1 MKSTISLVSL
11 LGLTASLAS
20 ASAVE
25 KRASKSWA
33 GSNNYYLHALH
44 PEEQASYIN
53 SLKGFG
59 TKVVRLWVTGGSD
72 GCAKSSNTHSVPVYE
87 TTIGQYNTGTLDALD
102 SVLSQ
107 LHAAGIKAIIS
118 PHDANLLPPA
128 GTNTGYNGIDVYG
141 STYKSSDA
149 FYSSTTAK
157 QQYDNRLAS
166 ILNYRSPAFGK
177 AWKDLSEV
185 ILAFDIQNEP
195 MIASPG
201 KASSNDPDDWL
212 CGRAGNMKKLIG
224 SSGVTIATGGIGG
237 SEYSGHEYNIID
249 KALYCSAIDILSV
262 HGYMTKASQWGA
274 YFPKLAD
281 KGAAQG
287 KHVMVEEWGV
297 GTDASYDS
305 IATQAAVFNNAGVP
319 WLYWMIIPGKSVD
332 ESCNGAT
339 VPACCHKGLSTTANE
354 AFEVGV
360 TSSRAH
366 FGTLIGNAN
375 KATGRQ
381 DWTGYVY

>member
-1 MKSTISLVSL
+1 MKCSTSLLYL
-11 LGLTASLAS
+11 LGLTASFAS
-20 ASAVE
+20 ASTIE
-25 KRASKSWA
+25 KRNSKSWA

-44 PEEQASYIN
+44 PEEQAAYIK

-87 TTIGQYNTGTLDALD
+87 TTIGQYNTGTLAALD

-118 PHDANLLPPA
+118 PHDANLLPPS
-128 GTNTGYNGIDVYG
+128 GSSTGYNGIDIYG

-149 FYSSTTAK
+149 FYASNTAK

-201 KASSNDPDDWL
+201 KASNNDPDDWL

-224 SSGVTIATGGIGG
+224 SSGVKIATGGIGG
-237 SEYSGHEYNIID
+237 SEYSGHELNIIN

-262 HGYMTKASQWGA
+262 HGYMTQASQWA
-274 YFPKLAD
+274 YYIPKIVD
-281 KGAAQG
+281 QGAAQG
-287 KHVMVEEWGV
+287 KHVMMEEWGV
-297 GTDASYDS
+297 GTDSSYDS
-305 IATQAAVFNNAGVP
+305 IAKQAAVFNSAVCLG
-319 WLYWMIIPGKSVD
+319 
-332 ESCNGAT
+332 C
-339 VPACCHKGLSTTANE
+339 
-354 AFEVGV
+354 
-360 TSSRAH
+360 
-366 FGTLIGNAN
+366 
-375 KATGRQ
+375 TG
-381 DWTGYVY
+381 

>member
-1 MKSTISLVSL
+1 MKSTLSLVSL
-11 LGLTASLAS
+11 LGLTASFAN
-20 ASAVE
+20 AFVVE
-25 KRASKSWA
+25 NRNSKSWA

-53 SLKGFG
+53 SLKSYG

-87 TTIGQYNTGTLDALD
+87 STIGQYNNGTLDALD
-102 SVLSQ
+102 SVLTQ
-107 LHAAGIKAIIS
+107 LHTAGIKAIIS
-118 PHDANLLPPA
+118 PHDANLLPPT
-128 GTNTGYNGIDVYG
+128 GKDTGYNGIDVYG

-149 FYSSTTAK
+149 FYSSNTGK

-177 AWKDLSEV
+177 AWKDLSEA

-201 KASSNDPDDWL
+201 KAANNDPDDWI

-224 SSGVTIATGGIGG
+224 QGVKIATGGIGG

-249 KALYCSAIDILSV
+249 KALYCSTIDILSV
-262 HGYMTKASQWGA
+262 HGYMTQASQWAA

-281 KGAAQG
+281 QGASQG

-297 GTDASYDS
+297 GTDSSYDS

-319 WLYWMIIPGKSVD
+319 WLYWMIIPGKSID
-332 ESCNGAT
+332 ESCDGAS
-339 VPACCHKGLSTTANE
+339 VPACCHKGLDTAANL

-360 TSSRAH
+360 TSSRAD
-366 FGTLIGNAN
+366 FGALIGNAN

-381 DWTGYVY
+381 DWSGYVY

>member
-1 MKSTISLVSL
+1 MKSCST
-11 LGLTASLAS
+11 LA
-20 ASAVE
+20 
-25 KRASKSWA
+25 R
-33 GSNNYYLHALH
+33 SNNYYLHALH

-53 SLKGFG
+53 SLKSFG
-59 TKVVRLWVTGGSD
+59 TKVVSLWVRGASD
-72 GCAKSSNTHSVPVYE
+72 GCAKSSNTHSVPTYE
-87 TTIGQYNTGTLDALD
+87 ETIGQYNNGTLDALD

-118 PHDANLLPPA
+118 PHDANLLPPS
-128 GTNTGYNGIDVYG
+128 GQDTGYNGIDIYG
-141 STYKSSDA
+141 STYGSSDSI
-149 FYSSTTAK
+149 YCSNTAK

-166 ILNYRSPAFGK
+166 ILSYQSPAFGK
-177 AWKDLSEV
+177 SWKDLSEV

-212 CGRAGNMKKLIG
+212 CGRAGNMKKILG
-224 SSGVTIATGGIGG
+224 SSAVKIATGGIGG

-249 KALYCSAIDILSV
+249 KALYCSTIDILSV
-262 HGYMTKASQWGA
+262 HGYMTRVQQWAA

-281 KGAAQG
+281 QGAAKG

-305 IATQAAVFNNAGVP
+305 IATQAAVFNDTGVP

-332 ESCNGAT
+332 ESCDGAT
-339 VPACCHKGLSTTANE
+339 VPACCHVGLSTAVNE

-360 TSSRAH
+360 TSSRAD
-366 FGTLIGNAN
+366 FGTLIGNASGM
-375 KATGRQ
+375 TGRQ